1 MTMKFI
7 MPQLG
12 MTMTEGTIEKW
23 LVADG
28 SEVKEGDDVV
38 EISTEKLTNT
48 VQAPAT
54 GVLKIIAQEGETIA
68 CAEDIAE
75 IS

>member
-1 MTMKFI
+1 MKFI